1 MISSLMDHN
10 PFLYM
15 LIGCFGDEHVIKL
28 ILYYLFCIF
37 FCYHLYVWFF
47 GNINEVMSFVV
58 LY

>member
-1 MISSLMDHN
+1 MDHN